1 MQILYPRCAGLD
13 VHQKTV
19 VGCVRLVEG
28 DQVTNQVRT
37 FATTAKGL
45 LDLAAWLV
53 HNGCTHVAMEA
64 TGVYWR
70 PVWQVLEAEFNA
82 NNLILA
88 NAHHIK
94 NVPGRKTDVNDA
106 TWIAQLLAHGLIR
119 SSFVPPPQI
128 QQLRELT
135 RDRKQMV
142 AEQTRHVQRIHKLLE
157 ESSLKLATVLSDV
170 MGKSGRAILSAL
182 VRGESEPV
190 KLAALAD
197 RRVAASSEQLQEAL
211 RGNMTTSRR
220 VRLQLHLN
228 LYDELQRAI
237 DKLDEQINEEL
248 RPFRTSYE
256 LLLTIPGVGETV
268 AQVLVAEIGV
278 DMTRFPTPGH
288 LLSWGG
294 LCPGHKESAGKRK
307 SSRLRKGA
315 PWLKA
320 MLMQAAWAA
329 VKVKKTYLRAQYL
342 RLKGRMHIK
351 KAIAAVAASMLKAV
365 YYMLR
370 DQVPYQDLG
379 VDYFEKRKPGTKLL
393 RLVNQIENLGL
404 KVQMDPEA
412 MGKLRIAA

>member
-1 MQILYPRCAGLD
+1 M
-13 VHQKTV
+13 
-19 VGCVRLVEG
+19 
-28 DQVTNQVRT
+28 
-37 FATTAKGL
+37 
-45 LDLAAWLV
+45 
-53 HNGCTHVAMEA
+53 
-64 TGVYWR
+64 
-70 PVWQVLEAEFNA
+70 
-82 NNLILA
+82 
-88 NAHHIK
+88 
-94 NVPGRKTDVNDA
+94 
-106 TWIAQLLAHGLIR
+106 
-119 SSFVPPPQI
+119 
-128 QQLRELT
+128 
-135 RDRKQMV
+135 
-142 AEQTRHVQRIHKLLE
+142 
-157 ESSLKLATVLSDV
+157 
-170 MGKSGRAILSAL
+170 
-182 VRGESEPV
+182 
-190 KLAALAD
+190 
-197 RRVAASSEQLQEAL
+197 
-211 RGNMTTSRR
+211 
-220 VRLQLHLN
+220 
-228 LYDELQRAI
+228 YDELQRSI

-268 AQVLVAEIGV
+268 AQVLVAEVGV

-294 LCPGHKESAGKRK
+294 LCPGHNESAGKRK

-393 RLVNQIENLGL
+393 RLVKQIENLGL